1 MNNDRFENDCINMKK
16 QQQVTIKDIAL
27 EVGMSVSSVSR
38 ALSDHPHI
46 SEETKLKVK
55 NAAEKLGYRYNALA
69 AALRSSRSKTI
80 GLIVPRISMS
90 FQAAVITA
98 IQNKL
103 HTDGYNLM
111 IFQSNESPELE
122 KTLVKLLM
130 ATQVEGLIVSTT
142 LYTKDYSVFD
152 KSAVGGVPV
161 VFYDRVPIDKACHK
175 IVGDEFS
182 GGYQVT
188 KHLVEQGCKRIAHI
202 SGPLSCSIYLQRLN
216 GYKDALN
223 EFQIPYDENLVFFHE
238 LNKENTLQSCETLF
252 KNEQVPDAI
261 FACNDTAALAVLE
274 FARVNGISVPKDLK
288 VSGYANDSRTEIS
301 RPEITSVEQFPHL
314 MGEGVAKLIMDLI
327 HNQDNQ
333 RSFLSLTTPVELIKR
348 TSTFSELSS

>member
-1 MNNDRFENDCINMKK
+1 MK
-16 QQQVTIKDIAL
+16 QQVTIKDIAL

-55 NAAEKLGYRYNALA
+55 DAAAKLGYRYNALA
-69 AALRSSRSKTI
+69 AALRSSRSRTI

-103 HTDGYNLM
+103 HTYGYNLM

-122 KTLVKLLM
+122 KNLVQLLM
-130 ATQVEGLIVSTT
+130 GTQVEGLIVSTT
-142 LYTKDYSVFD
+142 LYTKDYTVFNG
-152 KSAVGGVPV
+152 KAVGGVPV

-175 IVGDEFS
+175 IVGDEFN
-182 GGYQVT
+182 GGYLVT
-188 KHLVEQGCKRIAHI
+188 KHLLEQGCTRIAHI

-216 GYKDALN
+216 GYKEALQ
-223 EFQIPYDENLVFFHE
+223 EFNIPYQDELVFFHE
-238 LNKENTLQSCETLF
+238 LNKENTLLSCAQLYRSEPC
-252 KNEQVPDAI
+252 PDAV
-261 FACNDTAALAVLE
+261 FACNDTAALAVLQ
-274 FARVNGISVPKDLK
+274 FARENQIAVPDRLK
-288 VSGYANDSRTEIS
+288 VAGYANDSRTEIS

-327 HNQDNQ
+327 QNQDHP
-333 RSFLSLTTPVELIKR
+333 RSFLSLTTPVELVRR
-348 TSTFSELSS
+348 TSTAHL